1 MSVAIA
7 EQLDQ
12 QHTAPHGQAPL
23 TRIEI
28 AEHVEAAFDHGP
40 ANRDTLLSAAHTSH
54 AREALLQILDTLP
67 DRNYAE
73 LRQLWTDLAEVPI
86 GL

>member
-1 MSVAIA
+1 MSVATAGLLDTHHA
-7 EQLDQ
+7 EQSG
-12 QHTAPHGQAPL
+12 HAPL

-40 ANRDTLLSAAHTSH
+40 ANRDALLSAAHTSH
-54 AREALLQILDTLP
+54 ARQALLQILDTLP

-73 LRQLWTDLAEVPI
+73 LRQLWTDLSEVPI